1 MFGFS
6 TIRKDGVTIT
16 LDIISDASGSPVVNV
31 KITDKK
37 NRRIVVDTP
46 ANETKEDNSLAM
58 PGGVYC

>member
-1 MFGFS
+1 MFGS
-6 TIRKDGVTIT
+6 TKKTMRKDGVTMELEVT
-16 LDIISDASGSPVVNV
+16 SDASGSPVVKV

-46 ANETKEDNSLAM
+46 FKDIEVNTM